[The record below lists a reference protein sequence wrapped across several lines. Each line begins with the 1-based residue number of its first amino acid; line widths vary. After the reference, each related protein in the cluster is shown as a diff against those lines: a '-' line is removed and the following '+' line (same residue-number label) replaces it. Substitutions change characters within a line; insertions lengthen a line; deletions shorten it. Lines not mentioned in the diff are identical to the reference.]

1 MVLLG
6 AMVFIV
12 SLGYGAALPLIRPYL
27 LRYLGAVPAP
37 TVAWHVGMLGGV
49 YLFAL
54 FMFAPLWGRLSNRHG
69 RVLVLAVGFS
79 AFRAG
84 GAATALAPNLG
95 FVYAARLLAGAGAAA
110 IVPTAQAYIA
120 DLSSTIDRTRRFVL
134 LGSASFIGFLVGPAF
149 GTWLAGP
156 VMGVTVGQMGSMLN
170 WPALAVAA
178 AGVPLLLLAP
188 WCLGRNHPVPQS
200 LAVKASASRRRFVHA
215 SMLLALLASF
225 AVGTFEVGFNL
236 FGSQTLGLT
245 TTTMAAMFITCSLA
259 MLAAQSM
266 LLLSAVRSRID
277 QRWVTAAF
285 AGSALALAFTSLVPD
300 AGSARIDDRRRGHRC
315 RNGWTRPVVRI
326 ARTPF
331 RGPWKA
337 PGSAGSGG
345 QPGTGAR
352 LNGRRFAVHAGP
364 CGAVLDGRLDLADRG
379 GAVTDL
385 VGPREEGRDGSL
397 KRPCVRPAAG
407 GSRDQCATHL
417 HHGGTTAA
425 PGSRCTLDHFATWIS
440 VTTMPVAAFSAL
452 NLTL

>member
-6 AMVFIV
+6 AMVFVV
-12 SLGYGAALPLIRPYL
+12 SLGYGAGLPLIRPYL
-27 LRYLGAVPAP
+27 LRYLGTVPAP

-54 FMFAPLWGRLSNRHG
+54 FMFAPLWGRLSDRHG
-69 RVLVLAVGFS
+69 RVLVLALGFA
-79 AFRAG
+79 AFLAG

-120 DLSSTIDRTRRFVL
+120 DLSSTIDRSRRFVL
-134 LGSASFIGFLVGPAF
+134 LGSASFIGFLAGPAF
-149 GTWLAGP
+149 GSGLAGP
-156 VMGVTVGQMGSMLN
+156 VMGVTVGQMESMLN

-188 WCLGRNHPVPQS
+188 WLLGRNHPAPQS
-200 LAVKASASRRRFVHA
+200 LTVKASASRKRFVHA

-277 QRWVTAAF
+277 QRWVAAAF

-300 AGSARIDDRRRGHRC
+300 AGSLGVMIAVVATGA
-315 RNGWTRPVVRI
+315 GMVGPVLSYELLERHSE
-326 ARTPF
+326 
-331 RGPWKA
+331 A
-337 PGSAGSGG
+337 PGKLLGQQAAAGNLGQALGSMGAGSLF
-345 QPGTGAR
+345 T
-352 LNGRRFAVHAGP
+352 
-364 CGAVLDGRLDLADRG
+364 LA
-379 GAVTDL
+379 
-385 VGPREEGRDGSL
+385 
-397 KRPCVRPAAG
+397 PAAPFW
-407 GSRDQCATHL
+407 
-417 HHGGTTAA
+417 TAA
-425 PGSRCTLDHFATWIS
+425 LILLIG
-440 VTTMPVAAFSAL
+440 AALSLIWWGPARKGEMAA
-452 NLTL
+452 